1 MSVIVHKLNDS
12 SHNMILY
19 CKGAPEM
26 IASLCRPETIPSN
39 YQYFVDNYA
48 QHGYRLLAVAS
59 RSLDI
64 NYVKAQKIKREA
76 CECDLTLLGLIVME
90 NRLKP
95 QTTGVINQ
103 LNK

>member
-1 MSVIVHKLNDS
+1 
-12 SHNMILY
+12 
-19 CKGAPEM
+19 M
-26 IASLCRPETIPSN
+26 IASLCQLETVPSN

-48 QHGYRLLAVAS
+48 QHGYRLIAVAS
-59 RSLDI
+59 RKLDI

-103 LNK
+103 LNRLFFKTTIILYYL